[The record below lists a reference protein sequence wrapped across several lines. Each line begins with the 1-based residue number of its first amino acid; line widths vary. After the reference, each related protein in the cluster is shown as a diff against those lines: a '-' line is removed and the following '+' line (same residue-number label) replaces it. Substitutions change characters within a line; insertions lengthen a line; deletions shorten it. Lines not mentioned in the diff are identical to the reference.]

1 LRKKGIF
8 VTENSIFKKLCYL
21 LVIFAKMFLLNTP
34 RFWVLQT
41 LPNNTTHGDN
51 EFFSIFKCCMFGY
64 YSKRVLALNGNKFL
78 E

>member
-34 RFWVLQT
+34 RF
-41 LPNNTTHGDN
+41 
-51 EFFSIFKCCMFGY
+51 
-64 YSKRVLALNGNKFL
+64 
-78 E
+78 